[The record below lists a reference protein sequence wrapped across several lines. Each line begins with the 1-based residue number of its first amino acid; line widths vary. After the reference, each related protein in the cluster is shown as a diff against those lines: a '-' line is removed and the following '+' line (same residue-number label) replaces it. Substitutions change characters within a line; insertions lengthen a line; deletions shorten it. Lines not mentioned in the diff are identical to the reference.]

1 MLNVKIVG
9 GGPAGLFL
17 AYLLKKSD
25 PTRVVRVA
33 EQNSAD
39 ATFGFGV
46 VFSGRALQFIAEAD
60 PDAAALLQQ
69 GTEVWSDQII
79 DHDGTQVLVDGG
91 TFSAVERIMLLTK
104 LQQLCRR
111 VGVDLAF
118 DRRVEDRLDGSDCDL
133 LVGADGANSA
143 VRDSHAAA
151 FGTFRHELKNFF
163 AWYGVDTTYPSHTL
177 TFRST
182 KHGVFCGHHYR
193 YTPTRST
200 FVAECD
206 EATWFAAGF
215 DALDDE
221 ARREATGQVFFDTLE
236 GRPLLS
242 NRSLWRRWS
251 LVGNDT
257 WHHEN
262 IVLIGDA
269 LRTAHPSI
277 GQGTRLAIED
287 SIALARALDAEGD
300 RVDLALPRYQAE
312 RRPIREKLNDAAV
325 KSIEWYE
332 GMAEKMALPPY
343 EFAMDY
349 LLRTGRMSRSRL
361 AAESP
366 AFLRRYEASAERL
379 AG

>member
-25 PTRVVRVA
+25 PARAVRVV
-33 EQNSAD
+33 EQNSSD

-46 VFSGRALQFIAEAD
+46 VFSGRALQFIGAAD
-60 PDAAALLQQ
+60 PDAVAVLQQ
-69 GTEVWSDQII
+69 GMEVWSDQII
-79 DHDGTQVLVDGG
+79 DHDRTRVVVDGG
-91 TFSAVERIMLLTK
+91 AFSAVERLTLLTK

-111 VGVDLAF
+111 VGVDLTF
-118 DRRVEDRLDGSDCDL
+118 DCRVEGALDGSDCDL

-143 VRDSHAAA
+143 VRDSHAGA
-151 FGTFRHELKNFF
+151 FGTYRQELRNFF

-182 KHGVFCGHHYR
+182 EQGVFCGHHYR

-206 EATWFAAGF
+206 EATWFATGF

-221 ARREATGQVFFDTLE
+221 ARREATEQVFFDTLE

-242 NRSLWRRWS
+242 NRSIWRRWS
-251 LVGNDT
+251 LVGNET
-257 WHHEN
+257 WHHGN
-262 IVLIGDA
+262 VVLIGDA

-277 GQGTRLAIED
+277 GSGTRLAIED
-287 SIALARALDAEGD
+287 SIALARALDAEAD
-300 RVDLALPRYQAE
+300 RVDRALPRFQAE

-332 GMAEKMALPPY
+332 GMAGKMALPPY

-349 LLRTGRMSRSRL
+349 LLRTGRMSRSRV
-361 AAESP
+361 AEESP
-366 AFLRRYEASAERL
+366 GFLRRYEASAERL